1 MEGVEHR
8 EIDTLDHPLHGREG
22 LPAKERRARQY
33 ERLIQRGRRHAADR
47 RGRGHATTPARCA
60 AKLDPVAGERL
71 RTRDR
76 HRALSI
82 VGCDTVPRSPT
93 KESIHDTDMGGWS
106 KEKRPLTEPL
116 LRSIFVVP
124 ADSMECVLTVSA
136 RPSVMSAHAI
146 ALNLCQETV
155 NRQSQVMSNIT
166 LALRCNTSSPDAD
179 ISSNTAQVTPD
190 RALLWY
196 ARTRRT

>member
-1 MEGVEHR
+1 
-8 EIDTLDHPLHGREG
+8 
-22 LPAKERRARQY
+22 
-33 ERLIQRGRRHAADR
+33 
-47 RGRGHATTPARCA
+47 
-60 AKLDPVAGERL
+60 
-71 RTRDR
+71 
-76 HRALSI
+76 
-82 VGCDTVPRSPT
+82 
-93 KESIHDTDMGGWS
+93 
-106 KEKRPLTEPL
+106 
-116 LRSIFVVP
+116 
-124 ADSMECVLTVSA
+124 VSA